1 MVESV
6 SNIRNEMP
14 LVRQDVALTS
24 VSLISNNSRLPLP
37 PDSSLLSTSPQ
48 EIQRQL
54 EDRKEINETMLKLQ
68 DNIMEEIK
76 ALRSDM
82 ARQHNLEREK
92 IEDLNKWRW
101 IVVGAAG
108 LVAWVVSTFTKSFL
122 GR

>member
-1 MVESV
+1 MFIPGQVNRTPAIRLRSKYVVESV

-54 EDRKEINETMLKLQ
+54 ERHREYQDRI
-68 DNIMEEIK
+68 
-76 ALRSDM
+76 
-82 ARQHNLEREK
+82 H
-92 IEDLNKWRW
+92 
-101 IVVGAAG
+101 IVV
-108 LVAWVVSTFTKSFL
+108 
-122 GR
+122 